1 MGTMGRTMLSSAAT
15 VFVDVAASQ
24 IVGLTMAPFDGGVAA
39 ADAAA
44 FDSFVDGAMGRNGS
58 DVALSFDG
66 EAYFRSWS
74 SVAWRRLQTL
84 QLRLALLVQLFA

>member
-1 MGTMGRTMLSSAAT
+1 MRIGTTGRTILSSAAT

-24 IVGLTMAPFDGGVAA
+24 IVGLTMAPFDVGVAA
-39 ADAAA
+39 TDVAAL
-44 FDSFVDGAMGRNGS
+44 DSFVDGAIGRNGS

-74 SVAWRRLQTL
+74 KVA
-84 QLRLALLVQLFA
+84 